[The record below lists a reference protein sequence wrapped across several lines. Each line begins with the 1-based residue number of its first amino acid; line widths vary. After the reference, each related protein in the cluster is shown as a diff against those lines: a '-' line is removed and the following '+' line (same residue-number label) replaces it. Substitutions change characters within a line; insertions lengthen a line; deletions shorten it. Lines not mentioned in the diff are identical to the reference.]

1 MSAIAVTVGRRR
13 SDDQPHEYDPSVAID
28 KSEQRT
34 EINAIT
40 FVVTDMALSVAFY
53 EALGFGLAYG
63 GPDTAFSSLGIGH
76 NFVNLQHTGD
86 TPGLGWGRVV
96 FHVDS
101 PDDMYDTALSAGYAA
116 ATQPADAPWGE
127 RYFHI
132 HDPDGHE
139 LSFAR
144 LLDA

>member
-1 MSAIAVTVGRRR
+1 VARV
-13 SDDQPHEYDPSVAID
+13 SVARCDLIV
-28 KSEQRT
+28 R

-40 FVVTDMALSVAFY
+40 LVVTEMARSVEFY
-53 EALGFGLAYG
+53 TRLGFDIVYG
-63 GPDTAFSSLGIGH
+63 GPDAPFTSLSIGA
-76 NFVNLQHTGD
+76 NFVNLQLAGHV
-86 TPGLGWGRVV
+86 PGTGWGRVI

-101 PDDMYDTALSAGYAA
+101 PDEVHETARGHGYAA
-116 ATQPADAPWGE
+116 ETEPADAPWGE

-144 LLDA
+144 RI

>member
-1 MSAIAVTVGRRR
+1 MPYARRVARSAN
-13 SDDQPHEYDPSVAID
+13 D
-28 KSEQRT
+28 QRT

-40 FVVTDMALSVAFY
+40 FVVVEMAASVAFY
-53 EALGFGLAYG
+53 EALGFETVYG
-63 GPDTAFSSLGIGH
+63 GADTTFTSLRHGDA
-76 NFVNLQHTGD
+76 NFVNLQHTGEA
-86 TPGLGWGRVV
+86 PGLGWGRVI

-101 PDDMYDTALSAGYAA
+101 PDDVYAIALAAGYPA
-116 ATQPADAPWGE
+116 ATEPADAPWGE